1 MDAGNAPSRER
12 SVVTMKSLAIR
23 IMPSHAAD
31 SEVMSKASSVAS
43 EACAVATRMEPED
56 HVQAVRSTASKVS
69 TVHWREVKR
78 RQPFRR
84 CCYST
89 SAVTCR
95 LVAVLV
101 AVAIG
106 AVWAPSS
113 VLARRELVSA
123 SEAQLASSVE
133 QVSKELLSYLQVA
146 SSHAEV
152 FGHMYNMS
160 FVMAPEAAPA
170 SFMSEFGEGAWALL
184 RQAPALSSLLLA
196 QARNPSL
203 TNPDDPSCDVD
214 VVLLAATYKA
224 NLNNWT
230 TGAGMTSPERAWQCA
245 TNFSD
250 RLSEEACRI
259 RAEQLGL
266 ELGHPSFAF
275 AGNYTETGC
284 FAYAS
289 GSYQGMAFYGFASS
303 GGEVENETELTYIPP
318 ESNNYRID
326 TCLAVDV
333 SPPRSQCSTN
343 FSDRLSVAACRIK
356 AEQLGLERGGQ
367 GLNFSGTYSQTGCF
381 AYASGP
387 WQGIAFYGFV
397 SARGE
402 VQNESE
408 LTYIPPETSM
418 YRIDTCLAD
427 DAAPPGMARMNNILG
442 DGDLLNP
449 TGYKSRKFFRN
460 CNAWLGQGEHLWG
473 MQNLPGSW
481 SQMDSG
487 VRRATWLPGTVVAGS
502 GSSQA
507 LYKKVFFPLEGPS
520 WANESAFGA
529 VSIRVGS
536 RTIGGVDDSTVSMLD
551 ILRRVTSS
559 TDRNTLLFALTA
571 EGDLL
576 ASSVEGQ
583 EAELVDED
591 NKIVGLIPGD
601 SDLVEG
607 PVRPVARQFIDAYC
621 TVDATGLRRCDWAS
635 ATSSSDG
642 QMHGYYVASRVV
654 VDSQADGLDV
664 LLVNM
669 LSAEEIFA
677 PARALNEQLAI
688 TSGLLFVVACLLA
701 LVLGRVLTS
710 PFQQARDNM
719 FLLGDMKVEEA
730 LQLNG
735 GQRTC
740 DFTEVSDLRLSFHH
754 AASCLKAWSDYE
766 TANRRHLE
774 EERTSRIQR
783 TVEKAVRGAGQ
794 LVHPMVLV
802 SADAFSKLEQL
813 TSYEE
818 LRNTGKLV
826 FLDTEDSLSM
836 FKATNSIVF
845 LSHQWLAWG
854 FPDNATK
861 THLNAMKSSVRS
873 AARHL
878 GASGED
884 RCAWDNVYVWVDY
897 CSVAQDHRG
906 LQMLAVKSLP
916 IYASSADAFV
926 IVAPQAEHQC
936 SKRCD
941 LQTYNARGWCRAEML
956 AKVCSSGLRNFYI
969 FAGEGALEPVTEER
983 LPSLSM
989 YVFEGDFSCCQQK
1002 HAKSCCD
1009 KKALVEPVLGLYGLV
1024 LRQVRAGV
1032 DLKHIQ
1038 PVLRHIRSNRERF
1051 FPPSHLLQVSD
1062 TVSEER
1068 ELFGPLVECMEKYVG
1083 NLSLRDCASSSQS
1096 FMKTATGDLT
1106 VRSAGISDPERL
1118 R

>member
-1 MDAGNAPSRER
+1 
-12 SVVTMKSLAIR
+12 
-23 IMPSHAAD
+23 
-31 SEVMSKASSVAS
+31 
-43 EACAVATRMEPED
+43 
-56 HVQAVRSTASKVS
+56 
-69 TVHWREVKR
+69 
-78 RQPFRR
+78 
-84 CCYST
+84 
-89 SAVTCR
+89 
-95 LVAVLV
+95 
-101 AVAIG
+101 
-106 AVWAPSS
+106 
-113 VLARRELVSA
+113 
-123 SEAQLASSVE
+123 
-133 QVSKELLSYLQVA
+133 
-146 SSHAEV
+146 
-152 FGHMYNMS
+152 
-160 FVMAPEAAPA
+160 
-170 SFMSEFGEGAWALL
+170 MSEFGEGAWALL
-184 RQAPALSSLLLA
+184 RQAPALSSVLLA
-196 QARNPSL
+196 QARDPSL
-203 TNPDDPSCDVD
+203 INPDDPSCDVD

-259 RAEQLGL
+259 KAGQLGL
-266 ELGHPSFAF
+266 ELGGSLVAF
-275 AGNYTETGC
+275 AG
-284 FAYAS
+284 AY
-289 GSYQGMAFYGFASS
+289 
-303 GGEVENETELTYIPP
+303 NE
-318 ESNNYRID
+318 
-326 TCLAVDV
+326 
-333 SPPRSQCSTN
+333 
-343 FSDRLSVAACRIK
+343 
-356 AEQLGLERGGQ
+356 
-367 GLNFSGTYSQTGCF
+367 TGCF

-387 WQGIAFYGFV
+387 WQGTAFYGF
-397 SARGE
+397 AGTGGE
-402 VQNESE
+402 VQSEAE
-408 LTYIPPETSM
+408 LTHIPASSGT
-418 YRIDTCLAD
+418 YRLDTCLAD

-442 DGDLLNP
+442 DGDLLDP
-449 TGYKSRKFFRN
+449 VGYKSLKFFRK

-487 VRRATWLPGTVVAGS
+487 VRQATWLPGTVVAGS

-520 WANESAFGA
+520 WAGESAFGA

-536 RTIGGVDDSTVSMLD
+536 RTISGADDSTISMLD
-551 ILRRVTSS
+551 ILRQATSL
-559 TDRNTLLFALTA
+559 TDRETLLFALTA

-583 EAELVDED
+583 EVERVDEND
-591 NKIVGLIPGD
+591 TILGLIPGD

-607 PVRPVARQFIDAYC
+607 PVRPIARQFIETYC
-621 TVDATGLRRCDWAS
+621 TMDATGLRRCDWAR
-635 ATSSSDG
+635 ATSSSDD
-642 QMHGYYVASRVV
+642 QMHGYYVSCKVV
-654 VDSQADGLDV
+654 VDPQADGLDV
-664 LLVNM
+664 LLVDM
-669 LSAEEIFA
+669 LSAEEISA
-677 PARALNEQLAI
+677 PARALNQQLAI

-710 PFQQARDNM
+710 PFVQARDNM
-719 FLLGDMKVEEA
+719 FLLGDMKVEQA
-730 LQLNG
+730 LQFNG

-754 AASCLKAWSDYE
+754 AASCLKAWSDHE
-766 TANRRHLE
+766 VANRRHLE

-783 TVEKAVRGAGQ
+783 TVEKAVRGADQ
-794 LVHPMVLV
+794 LVHPMVLI

-826 FLDTEDSLSM
+826 FLDTDDSLAT
-836 FKATNSIVF
+836 FKATSSIVF

-861 THLNAMKSSVRS
+861 THLHAMKSAVRS

-884 RCAWDNVYVWVDY
+884 RCAWENVYVWVDY

-926 IVAPQAEHQC
+926 IVAPPAEHQC

-956 AKVCSSGLRNFYI
+956 AKVCSSGLRNFFI
-969 FAGEGALEPVTEER
+969 FAGEGALEPVTEGR

-989 YVFEGDFSCCQQK
+989 YVFEGDYSCCQQK

-1009 KKALVEPVLGLYGLV
+1009 KEALVEPVLGLYGLV
-1024 LRQVRAGV
+1024 LRQARAGV
-1032 DLKHIQ
+1032 DLKHLQ
-1038 PVLRHIRSNRERF
+1038 PVLKHIYNNKERF
-1051 FPPSHLLQVSD
+1051 FPPSHRLQVND
-1062 TVSEER
+1062 AIPEER

-1083 NLSLRDCASSSQS
+1083 DLSLRECAFSSQS
-1096 FMKTATGDLT
+1096 LGKTVTG
-1106 VRSAGISDPERL
+1106 VCSVASAGTPDPGSPR
-1118 R
+1118 